1 MKRNDVQELFYKIRD
16 VLVWNDMS
24 DNTRADLRDILTD
37 LSMYLHSTE
46 SNGPDV
52 ENN

>member
-24 DNTRADLRDILTD
+24 DYARETLRDILTD
-37 LSMYLHSTE
+37 LNMYLDSTE
-46 SNGPDV
+46 CTGPDGG
-52 ENN
+52 NN

>member
-24 DNTRADLRDILTD
+24 DYARETLRDILTD
-37 LSMYLHSTE
+37 LNMYLDSTE
-46 SNGPDV
+46 SKGPDV

>member
-1 MKRNDVQELFYKIRD
+1 MKRNDVQELFYKLRD

-24 DNTRADLRDILTD
+24 DYARETLRDILTD
-37 LSMYLHSTE
+37 LNMYLDYTE

>member
-1 MKRNDVQELFYKIRD
+1 MNRNDVQELFYKIRD

-24 DNTRADLRDILTD
+24 DYARETLRDILTD
-37 LSMYLHSTE
+37 LNMYLDSTE
-46 SNGPDV
+46 CTGPDT